1 MKVLSI
7 FAVLFSFIC
16 FSNNAAAQ
24 TTLKEET
31 IKVWGNCGM
40 CKETIETAAT
50 KAGATSAVWNEES
63 KELKVTFAS
72 NKTDGKKI
80 QQKIANSGYDTQDFS
95 APDKV
100 YNKLHGCCKYE
111 RKATAATACC
121 SNKTCGTA
129 ADSCK
134 TENCCKDKSCCK
146 S

>member
-16 FSNNAAAQ
+16 FSNNASAQ
-24 TTLKEET
+24 TALKEET

-50 KAGATSAVWNEES
+50 KAGATTAVWNEES
-63 KELKVTFAS
+63 KELKVTYAS
-72 NKTDGKKI
+72 NKTDAKKI

-111 RKATAATACC
+111 RKATETAACC
-121 SNKTCGTA
+121 TNKTCGTTG
-129 ADSCK
+129 DTCK
-134 TENCCKDKSCCK
+134 TADCCKSTSCCK
-146 S
+146 A

>member
-16 FSNNAAAQ
+16 FSNNAFAQ

-50 KAGATSAVWNEES
+50 KAGATTAVWNEES

-72 NKTDGKKI
+72 NKTDAKKI

-111 RKATAATACC
+111 RKATVADACC

-134 TENCCKDKSCCK
+134 TDNCCKDKSCCK

>member
-7 FAVLFSFIC
+7 FAVIFSFIC
-16 FSNNAAAQ
+16 FSNNASAQ
-24 TTLKEET
+24 TALKEET

-50 KAGATSAVWNEES
+50 KAGATTAVWNEES
-63 KELKVTFAS
+63 KELKVTYAS
-72 NKTDGKKI
+72 NKTDSKKI

-111 RKATAATACC
+111 RKATETAACC
-121 SNKTCGTA
+121 TNKTCGTTG
-129 ADSCK
+129 DTCK
-134 TENCCKDKSCCK
+134 TADCCK
-146 S
+146 STTCCKA

>member
-16 FSNNAAAQ
+16 FSNNTFAQ
-24 TTLKEET
+24 TVLKEET

-50 KAGATSAVWNEES
+50 KAGATTAVWNEES
-63 KELKVTFAS
+63 KELKVTYAS
-72 NKTDGKKI
+72 NKTDTKKI

-111 RKATAATACC
+111 RKATETAACC
-121 SNKTCGTA
+121 TNKTCGTTG
-129 ADSCK
+129 DTCK
-134 TENCCKDKSCCK
+134 TADCCKSTSCCK
-146 S
+146 A

>member
-7 FAVLFSFIC
+7 FAVLFSLIC
-16 FSNNAAAQ
+16 FSNNASAQ
-24 TTLKEET
+24 TALKEET

-50 KAGATSAVWNEES
+50 KAGATTAVWNEES
-63 KELKVTFAS
+63 KELKVTYAS
-72 NKTDGKKI
+72 NKTDSKKI

-111 RKATAATACC
+111 RKATETATCC
-121 SNKTCGTA
+121 TNKTCGTTG
-129 ADSCK
+129 DTCK
-134 TENCCKDKSCCK
+134 TADCCKATSCCK

>member
-7 FAVLFSFIC
+7 FAVICSFIC
-16 FSNNAAAQ
+16 CSNQAFAQ
-24 TTLKEET
+24 TNLKEET

-50 KAGATSAVWNEES
+50 KAGASTAVWNEET
-63 KELKVTFAS
+63 KELKVSYAG
-72 NKTDGKKI
+72 NKTDAKKI
-80 QQKIANSGYDTQDFS
+80 QQKIANSGYDTQDYS

-111 RKATAATACC
+111 RKAASVAACC
-121 SNKTCGTA
+121 SNNSCGTSTDTCK
-129 ADSCK
+129 ADK
-134 TENCCKDKSCCK
+134 CCKDKSCCK